1 MLIRPKS
8 CEDAKYNYITLVI
21 QIYKYKT
28 RARRQR
34 APSSYFISST
44 KAIASISLWGYNNYE
59 DRKEGVIMDK
69 LITIYH
75 GSENIIAKPEYGKG
89 RLNNDFGQGF
99 YCTASEALAKEWAV
113 SSMRNGFANCYM
125 LDTEF
130 LNVLNLNTPQ
140 YTILNWIAILI
151 EHRLFTVKTPVARR
165 AKQYLIDNF
174 TVNVNAYDLIIG
186 YRADDSYFDYAESF
200 INNGISVQQ
209 LARAMRLGKLG
220 EQIVVKSSFAFS
232 KLQFQ
237 GYSVA
242 ERERYYQL
250 RKDRDDEANRLYWE
264 LLEEENDGLYIQ
276 DIIRGG
282 IKNDD
287 ARIPRNVSE

>member
-1 MLIRPKS
+1 M
-8 CEDAKYNYITLVI
+8 
-21 QIYKYKT
+21 
-28 RARRQR
+28 
-34 APSSYFISST
+34 
-44 KAIASISLWGYNNYE
+44 
-59 DRKEGVIMDK
+59 
-69 LITIYH
+69 
-75 GSENIIAKPEYGKG
+75 
-89 RLNNDFGQGF
+89 
-99 YCTASEALAKEWAV
+99 
-113 SSMRNGFANCYM
+113 SSMRNGFANCYT

-140 YTILNWIAILI
+140 YTILNWIAILV